1 MFVPF
6 GTLPDSARIWIYP
19 ANRPLSEE
27 ESIKIQDKMQTF
39 LTQWTA
45 HGTDLQAG
53 FKIIYKRF
61 LVIALNE
68 ALQSASGCSI
78 DASVRCIQEIEQE
91 FNLTL
96 LDKMNVTFRQGEYL
110 AYKPLSEFK
119 KLVKN
124 RSVSKDTIVF
134 NNLVLNKKELETLWE
149 VPAQQSW
156 HARFF

>member
-6 GTLPDSARIWIYP
+6 GTLQDSARIWIYP

-96 LDKMNVTFRQGEYL
+96 LDKMNVTFRQGEYFGL
-110 AYKPLSEFK
+110 
-119 KLVKN
+119 
-124 RSVSKDTIVF
+124 
-134 NNLVLNKKELETLWE
+134 
-149 VPAQQSW
+149 
-156 HARFF
+156 

>member
-6 GTLPDSARIWIYP
+6 DTLPDSARIWIYP

-27 ESIKIQDKMQTF
+27 ESSKIQDKMQTF
-39 LTQWTA
+39 LIQWTT

-134 NNLVLNKKELETLWE
+134 NNLVLNKKELETFWE